1 MKYLLIITLVL
12 IGCSEQ
18 KRCANHLKKAKQLGC
33 LTTDTITKYDTIV
46 GFSVDT
52 IFKGDTFTSTDTFTL
67 VKDNVKTKTIVN
79 WKDRVVYQ
87 NVTKDTTI
95 IETKYSTNTIT
106 EYKDKTPT
114 WVYFVIG
121 FLALALFG
129 LIFKNGK

>member
-1 MKYLLIITLVL
+1 MKYLLIAFLLLTS
-12 IGCSEQ
+12 CSEQ

-33 LTTDTITKYDTIV
+33 FTTDTITKFDTII

-67 VKDNVKTKTIVN
+67 VKDNIKTKTIVN

-95 IETKYSTNTIT
+95 VQTKYVAETIT
-106 EYKDKTPT
+106 EYKDKAPR
-114 WVYFVIG
+114 WMYFLIG
-121 FLALALFG
+121 FLGLVVLG
-129 LIFKNGK
+129 LIFGKK